1 MYSEVRIQKLGSGD
15 WVCIFPS
22 GNGKWRD
29 LSKLRYGYCNQ
40 ILFLFWEMSLMKE
53 NGAYLRYDI
62 NSSLISKN
70 EDFLKEMG
78 DRRKQTRYAMF
89 CLILLQLSYW

>member
-1 MYSEVRIQKLGSGD
+1 
-15 WVCIFPS
+15 
-22 GNGKWRD
+22 
-29 LSKLRYGYCNQ
+29 
-40 ILFLFWEMSLMKE
+40 MKE

-70 EDFLKEMG
+70 EDFLKEMD
-78 DRRKQTRYAMF
+78 DRRKQTRYARL